1 MKTAHS
7 KKNASGEGEAKKRLE
22 WVALVVKG
30 ESNPVN
36 TKHLYNIS
44 TILDQ
49 RRRRWVDVVQMLCK
63 CFVFIGKVE
72 SVRGNRGGENGG
84 CCFVLPRYPA
94 T

>member
-36 TKHLYNIS
+36 TKHCITL
-44 TILDQ
+44 
-49 RRRRWVDVVQMLCK
+49 VQYWTN
-63 CFVFIGKVE
+63 VEDVE
-72 SVRGNRGGENGG
+72 STLYKCYAN
-84 CCFVLPRYPA
+84 VLCLLGK
-94 T
+94 